1 MAKSP
6 GETST
11 EPEATVKLPG
21 LRRKTKSKAAE
32 YFEAIVL
39 ALILALFI
47 RTFIVQAFKIPSPS
61 MEPTLLIGD
70 HILVNKFVYGVGI
83 PFSDGKI
90 LKLRDP
96 ARGEVVVFKFPK
108 NKKMDFIKRCVAV
121 GGDTIEIRDKK
132 LYVNGAAV
140 EDSHAVFSDKFPR
153 GSLLQGRDNFGPV
166 TVPQGKLFFMGDNR
180 DNSNDSRFWGFV
192 DENDVK
198 GKAMFIYWSWDRV
211 KAWPRFSRMGD
222 GIK

>member
-1 MAKSP
+1 LTKNP
-6 GETST
+6 GETSA
-11 EPEATVKLPG
+11 ESEATVELPG
-21 LRRKTKSKAAE
+21 LRRKTRSKAAE

-70 HILVNKFVYGVGI
+70 HILVNKFVYGLSI
-83 PFSDGKI
+83 PFTDGKI

-96 ARGEVVVFKFPK
+96 ARDEVIVFKFPK
-108 NKKMDFIKRCVAV
+108 NKKLDFIKRSVAV
-121 GGDTIEIRDKK
+121 GGDTIEIRNKK
-132 LYVNGAAV
+132 LYVNGEVV
-140 EDSHAVFSDKFPR
+140 EDSHAVFRDNFPR

-166 TVPQGKLFFMGDNR
+166 TVPQGKIFVMGDNR

-192 DENDVK
+192 DEDDVK
-198 GKAMFIYWSWDRV
+198 GKAMFIYWSWDRGR
-211 KAWPRFSRMGD
+211 KWPRFSRMGD

>member
-1 MAKSP
+1 MTKNT
-6 GETST
+6 GEISD
-11 EPEATVKLPG
+11 EQGATMELPG
-21 LRRKTKSKAAE
+21 LKRKTKSKAAE

-61 MEPTLLIGD
+61 MVPTLLIGD
-70 HILVNKFVYGVGI
+70 HILVNKFVYGFSI
-83 PFSDGKI
+83 PFTDGKF
-90 LKLRDP
+90 LKFRDP
-96 ARGEVVVFKFPK
+96 ARNEVIVFKFPK

-121 GGDTIEIRDKK
+121 GGDTIEIRNKK
-132 LYVNGAAV
+132 LYVNGEEV